1 MHSSQKLKW
10 GCIRCP
16 TISVDLCFSQM
27 IFRHHRAYWWKL
39 SSCIFYPNSLRVY
52 VSLGGLA
59 LRGLRLLLC
68 NLFWISRPPQHD
80 GLALWVL
87 MLAFWLPIPLIRID
101 IPCPWCCVQRHSL
114 LALAAR
120 DESGNWSV
128 LPFPAIC
135 VTPSRIL
142 SRGVLLLPLMAG
154 DFQHLR
160 FVSLKLYTPL
170 SWRYLPTLNL
180 IGHFVDTVLFVSF
193 KPLAGVCYISGAAGF
208 ARPVGTTQLS
218 EPPGSRRWYTLRDLN
233 QKQSVL
239 RLKFN
244 QLAVNILTYD
254 FIFFA
259 ISYFHFASA
268 VESFQFSASSFQLP
282 DPHLVFRFLRERQR
296 GRQ

>member
-1 MHSSQKLKW
+1 MLCGYIYYGTFPTSTNHIVTSSVEFYHPCHISSHIWEKEGLHQWAIYRSTSRHVDSPVFDFRITLLYMSLDFRTGFRLYFQLAFILPTTFAGHRCTPARSWSGGVYAAQPSPLIFASVKW
-10 GCIRCP
+10 F
-16 TISVDLCFSQM
+16 SVITES
-27 IFRHHRAYWWKL
+27 YWWKL

-135 VTPSRIL
+135 VTPSRI
-142 SRGVLLLPLMAG
+142 
-154 DFQHLR
+154 
-160 FVSLKLYTPL
+160 
-170 SWRYLPTLNL
+170 
-180 IGHFVDTVLFVSF
+180 
-193 KPLAGVCYISGAAGF
+193 
-208 ARPVGTTQLS
+208 
-218 EPPGSRRWYTLRDLN
+218 
-233 QKQSVL
+233 
-239 RLKFN
+239 
-244 QLAVNILTYD
+244 
-254 FIFFA
+254 
-259 ISYFHFASA
+259 
-268 VESFQFSASSFQLP
+268 
-282 DPHLVFRFLRERQR
+282 
-296 GRQ
+296 

>member
-39 SSCIFYPNSLRVY
+39 SSCIFYPNSLRIY
-52 VSLGGLA
+52 VSLGELA
-59 LRGLRLLLC
+59 LRGLRLLRC

-154 DFQHLR
+154 DFQYLR
-160 FVSLKLYTPL
+160 FVSLKFYRLLFTLIDLRHLTGLEHILAYSAKLTLSSCIEVYWPFRLTPY
-170 SWRYLPTLNL
+170 YLLVSSPWWVCDISVGLL
-180 IGHFVDTVLFVSF
+180 VL
-193 KPLAGVCYISGAAGF
+193 LD
-208 ARPVGTTQLS
+208 QS
-218 EPPGSRRWYTLRDLN
+218 EQP
-233 QKQSVL
+233 
-239 RLKFN
+239 
-244 QLAVNILTYD
+244 
-254 FIFFA
+254 
-259 ISYFHFASA
+259 SY
-268 VESFQFSASSFQLP
+268 QN
-282 DPHLVFRFLRERQR
+282 HLVLAADTPYGTWTRNNPSYVWNSTS
-296 GRQ
+296 

>member
-101 IPCPWCCVQRHSL
+101 IPCPWGCVQRHSL
-114 LALAAR
+114 RALAAR

-135 VTPSRIL
+135 VTPARIL
-142 SRGVLLLPLMAG
+142 SGGVLLLPLMAG
-154 DFQHLR
+154 DFHYLR
-160 FVSLKLYTPL
+160 FAHQCNCAPVIWIQVPL
-170 SWRYLPTLNL
+170 SPLNW
-180 IGHFVDTVLFVSF
+180 VM
-193 KPLAGVCYISGAAGF
+193 P
-208 ARPVGTTQLS
+208 
-218 EPPGSRRWYTLRDLN
+218 
-233 QKQSVL
+233 
-239 RLKFN
+239 
-244 QLAVNILTYD
+244 
-254 FIFFA
+254 
-259 ISYFHFASA
+259 
-268 VESFQFSASSFQLP
+268 
-282 DPHLVFRFLRERQR
+282 LRENSLSLHTCYMWMKLPEFLWSFTALSLL
-296 GRQ
+296 